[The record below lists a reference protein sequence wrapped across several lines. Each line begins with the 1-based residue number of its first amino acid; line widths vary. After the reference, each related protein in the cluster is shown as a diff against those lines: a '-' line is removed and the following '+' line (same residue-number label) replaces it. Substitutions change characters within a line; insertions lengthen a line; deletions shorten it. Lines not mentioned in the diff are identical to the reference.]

1 VTYPRALALSAALLI
16 LVFVVLAWVLLSVRV
31 GAQEEPGGSTFSK
44 STTIQTPST
53 SPAPPSPS
61 PPPSPAPQP
70 SPPLFKAGGSET
82 GPVPLIPGG
91 GCPQEFPIKKGKA
104 CYVA

>member
-1 VTYPRALALSAALLI
+1 VTYPRTLALSAALLI

-31 GAQEEPGGSTFSK
+31 GAQESGGSTFSK
-44 STTIQTPST
+44 STTIETPST

-70 SPPLFKAGGSET
+70 PPPLFKAGGSET
-82 GPVPLIPGG
+82 GPVPLMPGG
-91 GCPQEFPIKKGKA
+91 GCPQEFPIKKGNA